1 MVNPLDRSEVDPLED
16 VPVVGGMQMIPITR
30 LDSTGGEDM
39 FLLDL
44 FVGEHVVT
52 AQRFRFAIGR
62 KSRDTFM
69 QVMGALEWGSDI
81 PELTPGGPTE

>member
-1 MVNPLDRSEVDPLED
+1 MEGLSDMVMNPLDRSAVDPLED

-52 AQRFRFAIGR
+52 AQRFRFAIRR
-62 KSRDTFM
+62 KSSKRN
-69 QVMGALEWGSDI
+69 
-81 PELTPGGPTE
+81 PTTNGKKHRWYRHPVE